1 MNKKGQRTRQRILT
15 AAGALFAQQGYRA
28 TSLRQI
34 ATGAG
39 IREPGLYNHFP
50 HKQALYEAV
59 LQQVLNPLA
68 QSLSQHIEGA
78 SGLRD
83 YTDLPAVMTDLML
96 THPHMAALLHQALL
110 DDTQSPGNQLVMQWL
125 DRLFNQGMQNMEAL
139 GVTDSR
145 NAGDNDLA
153 NQAINV
159 IALLNVTTGYF
170 LAERTFA
177 TLTGGDLLN
186 GDNINRQKRL
196 LHRVMRAMLIS

>member
-1 MNKKGQRTRQRILT
+1 MKKKGQRTRQRIL
-15 AAGALFAQQGYRA
+15 AEAGALFAQQGYRA

-34 ATGAG
+34 ASGAG

-50 HKQALYEAV
+50 NKQAIYEAV
-59 LQQVLNPLA
+59 LQQFLNPLA

-83 YTDLPAVMTDLML
+83 YTDLPALMTDLML
-96 THPHMAALLHQALL
+96 EHQHMAALLHQALR
-110 DDTQSPGNQLVMQWL
+110 DDSKSAGNQLVMQWL
-125 DRLFNQGMQNMEAL
+125 NRLFNRGMQNMEAL
-139 GVTDSR
+139 GVTDAR
-145 NAGDNDLA
+145 TGAENHLA

-170 LAERTFA
+170 LAERSFT
-177 TLTGGDLLN
+177 TLTGGNLLD